1 MLNSISAPCIS
12 LDGIGS
18 SLLHRIG
25 GCPGDILIW
34 RMASFREDLAAWA
47 GEADAEV
54 NRAFRIRC
62 LEEAF
67 GLAPGY
73 VARGGSLATGLQQQM
88 LDWMADHRDLEL
100 NRPAFERTFADLG
113 DLGRCR
119 GLPDPCRRKRH
130 ISTGPIASPS
140 PRSRRQ

>member
-1 MLNSISAPCIS
+1 MGELYISR
-12 LDGIGS
+12 DGIGS
-18 SLLHRIG
+18 SLLHRAG

-34 RMASFREDLAAWA
+34 RMRSFREEVTAWA

-67 GLAPGY
+67 GLPAGY
-73 VARGGSLATGLQQQM
+73 VPGRGSLGIGLQQQM

-100 NRPAFERTFADLG
+100 NRPAFERTFFADLD
-113 DLGRCR
+113 DLG
-119 GLPDPCRRKRH
+119 
-130 ISTGPIASPS
+130 
-140 PRSRRQ
+140 